1 MISFLLKYDF
11 LLLIVSFLDSLMMD
25 FPKMIESQKVRKQV
39 KLEYLPHVLVIHIGR
54 FSFDFK
60 SNTAL
65 KVSEPLVRWYQ
76 T

>member
-1 MISFLLKYDF
+1 
-11 LLLIVSFLDSLMMD
+11 MMD